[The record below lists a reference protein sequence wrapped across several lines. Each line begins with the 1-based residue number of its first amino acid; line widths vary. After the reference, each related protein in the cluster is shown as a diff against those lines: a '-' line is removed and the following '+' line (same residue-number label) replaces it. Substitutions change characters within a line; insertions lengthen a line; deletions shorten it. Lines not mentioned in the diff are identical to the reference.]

1 MFQRLADA
9 LNLDAQQIFLL
20 IRPAEARSLLKSGND
35 RKPKN
40 STWQKLAAN
49 KALLTKER
57 ISRAEL
63 RFLKEIGRLA
73 RVSSER
79 QLLLVLR
86 SIRLAFE
93 EDRNRW

>member
-20 IRPAEARSLLKSGND
+20 IRPAEARSLLKSGN
-35 RKPKN
+35 RKAKN

-79 QLLLVLR
+79 QLLLVLC

>member
-1 MFQRLADA
+1 MLQGLADS
-9 LNLDAQQIFLL
+9 LNLDAQDIFLL
-20 IRPAEARSLLKSGND
+20 VRPVEARSLLNSRNNQRAKD
-35 RKPKN
+35 

-49 KALLTKER
+49 KALLAKER

-63 RFLKEIGRLA
+63 KFLKEIGRLG